1 MRGSPRLRYNRVM
14 PDDGAAPSETSDGI
28 KPLDPRLRGVA
39 MAVLVVALLAAVVF
53 GANMRVRQAKFSE
66 LERMTDAMS
75 EALEPSVLSQ
85 SPEKLQRI
93 LVDMAKAGELQEV
106 SIADNSGTIIA
117 TTNSARVG
125 TKSDA
130 MKNATG
136 SAKAESRNG
145 SVVVRRAVILAG
157 DTRFGNLEIRVA
169 E

>member
-1 MRGSPRLRYNRVM
+1 M
-14 PDDGAAPSETSDGI
+14 PEDGAPPGETQDGI
-28 KPLDPRLRGVA
+28 KPLDPRLRGIA
-39 MAVLVVALLAAVVF
+39 MATLVVALLAAVVF
-53 GANMRVRQAKFSE
+53 GANVRVRQAKVME

-75 EALEPSVLSQ
+75 EALEPSILSQ

-106 SIADNSGTIIA
+106 SVADNSGKIIA
-117 TTNSARVG
+117 STNAARVG
-125 TKSDA
+125 TQSDA
-130 MKNATG
+130 LKTATS
-136 SAKAESRNG
+136 SAKAESRDG